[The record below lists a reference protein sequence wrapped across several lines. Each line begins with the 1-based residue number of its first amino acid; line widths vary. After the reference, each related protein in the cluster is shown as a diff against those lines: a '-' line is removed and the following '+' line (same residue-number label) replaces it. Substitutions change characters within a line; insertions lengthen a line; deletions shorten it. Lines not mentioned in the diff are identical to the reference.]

1 MRAIIAT
8 LSLTMV
14 GAWIGARVPS
24 SAASE
29 AVRVAV
35 IGDSE
40 MSFQAVSRTGKT
52 VDSGII
58 HREVRR

>member
-8 LSLTMV
+8 LSLTMA

-24 SAASE
+24 SSSE
-29 AVRVAV
+29 AVRFAV

-40 MSFQAVSRTGKT
+40 RSFQAVSRTGKT